1 MKVRKFRFV
10 GEFKTEPRIGFV
22 VVSTID
28 KEIEQDEIPQIT
40 EKFTQGYHDN
50 PRSYG
55 LVMTL
60 TDLDK
65 SRLK

>member
-1 MKVRKFRFV
+1 MCSPLLVHILYKVV
-10 GEFKTEPRIGFV
+10 
-22 VVSTID
+22 TID